1 MTDNNKPH
9 FVTSKI
15 FHGDKDYV
23 EWLREIKS
31 RYHTVHYYVAIKN
44 NTKLQE
50 AENQISIKL
59 HQLGAEINSIGSISY
74 ILYDGDK
81 PPH

>member
-9 FVTSKI
+9 FVTSKN

-31 RYHTVHYYVAIKN
+31 RYQTVHYHVVIKN

-59 HQLGAEINSIGSISY
+59 HQLGAKNDSIGSISY
-74 ILYDGDK
+74 ILYDGNK

>member
-1 MTDNNKPH
+1 MTDRNKPY
-9 FVTSKI
+9 FVTSKN
-15 FHGDKDYV
+15 FRGDNEYV

-31 RYHTVHYYVAIKN
+31 RYQTVHYHMVIKN
-44 NTKLQE
+44 NTKSQE
-50 AENQISIKL
+50 IENQNHIKL
-59 HQLGAEINSIGSISY
+59 HQLGAKIDSIGSISS

>member
-1 MTDNNKPH
+1 MTDRNKPY
-9 FVTSKI
+9 FVTSKN
-15 FHGDKDYV
+15 FRGDNEYV

-31 RYHTVHYYVAIKN
+31 RYHTVHNHVVI
-44 NTKLQE
+44 T
-50 AENQISIKL
+50 
-59 HQLGAEINSIGSISY
+59 GSISS

>member
-1 MTDNNKPH
+1 MTDRNKPY
-9 FVTSKI
+9 FVTSKN
-15 FHGDKDYV
+15 FRGDNEYV

-31 RYHTVHYYVAIKN
+31 RYHTDHNHVVI
-44 NTKLQE
+44 T
-50 AENQISIKL
+50 
-59 HQLGAEINSIGSISY
+59 GSISS

>member
-9 FVTSKI
+9 FVTSKN

-31 RYHTVHYYVAIKN
+31 RYHTVHYHMVIKN

-59 HQLGAEINSIGSISY
+59 HPLGAKNDSIGSISY
-74 ILYDGDK
+74 ILYNGDK

>member
-9 FVTSKI
+9 FVTSKN
-15 FHGDKDYV
+15 FRGDNEYL
-23 EWLREIKS
+23 EWLRDIKS
-31 RYHTVHYYVAIKN
+31 RYHTVHDRMVIN
-44 NTKLQE
+44 TNTKSQE

-59 HQLGAEINSIGSISY
+59 HQLGAKIDSIGSISY
-74 ILYDGDK
+74 ILYNGDK

>member
-9 FVTSKI
+9 FVTSKK

-31 RYHTVHYYVAIKN
+31 RYQTVHYHVAIKN

-59 HQLGAEINSIGSISY
+59 HQLGAKIDSIGSISF

>member
-1 MTDNNKPH
+1 MIEYKR
-9 FVTSKI
+9 V
-15 FHGDKDYV
+15 YV

-31 RYHTVHYYVAIKN
+31 RYHTIHNHVVIKTY
-44 NTKLQE
+44 TKPQG
-50 AENQISIKL
+50 AENQNPIKL
-59 HQLGAEINSIGSISY
+59 HQLGAKIDYTGSISS

>member
-9 FVTSKI
+9 FVTSKN
-15 FHGDKDYV
+15 FRGDNDYV

-31 RYHTVHYYVAIKN
+31 RYQTVSDRVVIN
-44 NTKLQE
+44 TNTKLQE

-59 HQLGAEINSIGSISY
+59 HQLGAEIDSIGSISF

>member
-9 FVTSKI
+9 FVTSKN
-15 FHGDKDYV
+15 FRGDNEYL
-23 EWLREIKS
+23 EWLRDIKS
-31 RYHTVHYYVAIKN
+31 RYHTVHDRMVIN
-44 NTKLQE
+44 TNTKSQE

-59 HQLGAEINSIGSISY
+59 HQLGAKIDSIGSISS

>member
-9 FVTSKI
+9 FVTSKK

-31 RYHTVHYYVAIKN
+31 RYQTVHYHVAIKN

-59 HQLGAEINSIGSISY
+59 HLLGAKNDSIGSISY
-74 ILYDGDK
+74 ILYNGDK

>member
-1 MTDNNKPH
+1 MIDNNKKH
-9 FVTSKI
+9 LVTSKN
-15 FHGDKDYV
+15 FRGDNEYV

-31 RYHTVHYYVAIKN
+31 RYHTVRDRVVIN
-44 NTKLQE
+44 TNTKPQE
-50 AENQISIKL
+50 AENQNPIKL
-59 HQLGAEINSIGSISY
+59 HQLCAKIDSIGSISF

>member
-9 FVTSKI
+9 FVTSKN

-31 RYHTVHYYVAIKN
+31 RYQTVHYHVVIKN

-59 HQLGAEINSIGSISY
+59 HQFGAKIDSIGSISY
-74 ILYDGDK
+74 ILYDGNK